1 MRLLIYPVLL
11 AAASIGFAADPPKP
25 PPFAEVVAKN
35 FARWDKDKNGELSLD
50 EVNRAIGDPAV
61 KGPEAAAVAAL
72 RRGMKSPK
80 GGPAKVTVADLTAQ
94 KQSKPAAE
102 KPAAEKTAAQ
112 KKEPDGKKS
121 APMEKGGAEK
131 SAPMPMEKGI
141 AEKPPEPPRWS
152 SLYLSTYQRLGRAT
166 RELYAKGKPSLEHL
180 HQGRLGDCYC
190 LAPLGAVCFR
200 NADDVTRMIT
210 TNKDGTFGVHLGKE
224 VITVPAPT
232 DGELAISGS
241 TEGEGMWV
249 NVYEKAVGEW
259 RTKHS
264 SKRDKGAPAIEL
276 LGKGGSAGTYLAL
289 LTGHKV
295 ERYSLGAF
303 RSETFTGE
311 QRDAKLK
318 ELRGRLERTFAEGR
332 LITTGTGDLK
342 TKPPGIH
349 PKHAYAVLGYDK
361 KADKVLMWNPHG
373 QTFRPK
379 GPEGWDNGY
388 QTSKGKFQ
396 IPLVD
401 FVRLFGGL
409 AIEAAPVN

>member
-1 MRLLIYPVLL
+1 MPFTSILVAAVVGLL
-11 AAASIGFAADPPKP
+11 ADPPQGP

-35 FARWDKDKNGELSLD
+35 FTRWDKDKNGELSLD

-80 GGPAKVTVADLTAQ
+80 GGPAKVTLADLTTQ
-94 KQSKPAAE
+94 KQAKPGAE
-102 KPAAEKTAAQ
+102 KASAEKTTAP
-112 KKEPDGKKS
+112 KKETDGKKP
-121 APMEKGGAEK
+121 APMEKGAPEK
-131 SAPMPMEKGI
+131 SAPMPMEKGG

-166 RELYAKGKPSLEHL
+166 RELYTKGKPSLESL

-200 NADDVTRMIT
+200 NPDDVVKMIAA
-210 TNKDGTFGVHLGKE
+210 NKDGSFSVRFNKE

-241 TEGEGMWV
+241 TACEGMWV
-249 NVYEKAVGEW
+249 NVYEKAIGEW
-259 RTKHS
+259 RQKHAS
-264 SKRDKGAPAIEL
+264 SKDKSAAAIEL
-276 LGKGGSAGTYLAL
+276 LGKGGSTGTYLGL

-303 RSETFTGE
+303 KSETFSGE
-311 QRDAKLK
+311 KRDAKLK
-318 ELRGRLERTFAEGR
+318 ELRGRLEKAFAESR
-332 LITTGTGDLK
+332 LVTTGTGDLK

-349 PKHAYAVLGYDK
+349 GKHAYAVLGYDK
-361 KADKVLMWNPHG
+361 KADKVLVWNPHG

-388 QTSKGKFQ
+388 QTSKGKFE
-396 IPLVD
+396 IPLAD

-409 AIEAAPVN
+409 AIEAAPAA